1 MPLDTK
7 VVHYLLHHPEMM
19 QTVSIDAEWFGVKSC
34 REFIQFMV
42 AEPGPYRNWVEIQR
56 RFNAAYPLAFAAD
69 EWQTFE
75 RPFDDEAIF
84 QDSLQAL
91 HFWYAQGKLQV
102 AAQAYF
108 ALPSADNL
116 AELQVQSAQLAALNQ
131 PKLPTRSMSEH
142 GAELLQALAQ
152 PQANGI
158 KTFSNVDAVFNGG
171 LRGGVLWTIGARP
184 GIGKSAFA
192 VNLIQRALSHD
203 AALTVDLFSLE
214 MTATDNYQR
223 TVAYSTGVAVGKF
236 ANPFQLSAAEK
247 QQVQAAVGQ
256 LDQQRLQ
263 LHDKLLV
270 LPQIVKVIRDHALHA
285 PAGQYVAVID
295 YLQII
300 SLDRVAA
307 RHDRRQEIEIITR
320 ELKLLTNELDIPI
333 ILFSQLNRELE
344 KRVDRTPQLADLR
357 ESGSI
362 EQDSNV
368 VSFLYPVSLSE
379 ERKATRHLN
388 LIFRKNRSGWLAEL
402 AFSFV
407 PGQMRFTPQLVQ
419 EQAVAVGD
427 GGHLPMQTDV
437 VPADVRS

>member
-1 MPLDTK
+1 M
-7 VVHYLLHHPEMM
+7 
-19 QTVSIDAEWFGVKSC
+19 
-34 REFIQFMV
+34 
-42 AEPGPYRNWVEIQR
+42 
-56 RFNAAYPLAFAAD
+56 
-69 EWQTFE
+69 
-75 RPFDDEAIF
+75 
-84 QDSLQAL
+84 
-91 HFWYAQGKLQV
+91 
-102 AAQAYF
+102 
-108 ALPSADNL
+108 
-116 AELQVQSAQLAALNQ
+116 
-131 PKLPTRSMSEH
+131 
-142 GAELLQALAQ
+142 
-152 PQANGI
+152 
-158 KTFSNVDAVFNGG
+158 
-171 LRGGVLWTIGARP
+171 
-184 GIGKSAFA
+184 
-192 VNLIQRALSHD
+192 
-203 AALTVDLFSLE
+203 
-214 MTATDNYQR
+214 
-223 TVAYSTGVAVGKF
+223 
-236 ANPFQLSAAEK
+236 
-247 QQVQAAVGQ
+247 
-256 LDQQRLQ
+256 
-263 LHDKLLV
+263 
-270 LPQIVKVIRDHALHA
+270 
-285 PAGQYVAVID
+285 ID

-379 ERKATRHLN
+379 ERKTTRHLN
-388 LIFRKNRSGWLAEL
+388 LIFRKNRSGRLAEL